1 MTVIRIYGYDGIYS
15 AIDLPGQ
22 TCGLE
27 AADGNGEIHCYR
39 LLDGVTAMRM
49 RLEMNAYTEVRTR
62 TDVLEINFC
71 VGGRFETRFSLRDH
85 VLLKPGDMA
94 VSCYDGFHGS
104 QSESWF
110 PLGYYEGI
118 CLEVDPAAAQR
129 WLEQNAPAFSVD
141 FPSLKANLLE
151 NKWYLYSSAGPRCE
165 HVFREL
171 YESISYMDPCLSQL
185 KVLELL
191 MLLRSVPRRDG
202 AEAYCSAR
210 QVELIRHLRDHLI
223 MDRDNYVSLA
233 RLAEEHDISVS
244 HLQKLFKQI
253 YGVPV
258 YHYIKEYRLEQAAVE
273 LVQTAKPVTQIAQ
286 NIGYDNASKFSE
298 CFKKRYGLTP
308 SQYRTNVRNTE
319 KRNNRTKME

>member
-62 TDVLEINFC
+62 TDALEINFC

-129 WLEQNAPAFSVD
+129 WLEQNAPAFSV
-141 FPSLKANLLE
+141 
-151 NKWYLYSSAGPRCE
+151 
-165 HVFREL
+165 
-171 YESISYMDPCLSQL
+171 QL
-185 KVLELL
+185 
-191 MLLRSVPRRDG
+191 G
-202 AEAYCSAR
+202 W
-210 QVELIRHLRDHLI
+210 
-223 MDRDNYVSLA
+223 
-233 RLAEEHDISVS
+233 
-244 HLQKLFKQI
+244 
-253 YGVPV
+253 
-258 YHYIKEYRLEQAAVE
+258 
-273 LVQTAKPVTQIAQ
+273 
-286 NIGYDNASKFSE
+286 AS
-298 CFKKRYGLTP
+298 
-308 SQYRTNVRNTE
+308 
-319 KRNNRTKME
+319 M

>member
-1 MTVIRIYGYDGIYS
+1 MIRIYGYDGIYS

-62 TDVLEINFC
+62 TDALEINFC

-118 CLEVDPAAAQR
+118 CLEVDPSMCSVNCTKVFPT
-129 WLEQNAPAFSVD
+129 WTHAF
-141 FPSLKANLLE
+141 PN
-151 NKWYLYSSAGPRCE
+151 
-165 HVFREL
+165 
-171 YESISYMDPCLSQL
+171 
-185 KVLELL
+185 
-191 MLLRSVPRRDG
+191 
-202 AEAYCSAR
+202 
-210 QVELIRHLRDHLI
+210 
-223 MDRDNYVSLA
+223 
-233 RLAEEHDISVS
+233 
-244 HLQKLFKQI
+244 
-253 YGVPV
+253 
-258 YHYIKEYRLEQAAVE
+258 
-273 LVQTAKPVTQIAQ
+273 
-286 NIGYDNASKFSE
+286 SKCWS
-298 CFKKRYGLTP
+298 C
-308 SQYRTNVRNTE
+308 
-319 KRNNRTKME
+319 